1 MSAAANSISATAAA
15 EDWDVELDGPAPT
28 FLVFTLC
35 VVDPLQVERVSNR
48 FIAFVDTEYSLVS
61 ISQGMQGGNPYYATI
76 TEQRERINNLIR
88 TLNNVNL
95 HLSTSVA
102 VSQYVSSVLLADG
115 GNDNDDNDDDNNDD
129 IDVDDENSNIGVYDW
144 DKELYGQSPDDL
156 GSSDDGGN
164 DANIK
169 D

>member
-1 MSAAANSISATAAA
+1 MTSATNSISATAAA
-15 EDWDVELDGPAPT
+15 EDWDFELDGPAPT

-61 ISQGMQGGNPYYATI
+61 ISRGVQGGNPYATI
-76 TEQRERINNLIR
+76 TKQRERINNLIR
-88 TLNNVNL
+88 ALNNVNL

-102 VSQYVSSVLLADG
+102 VSQYVSNVLLADG
-115 GNDNDDNDDDNNDD
+115 VYSDDDDD
-129 IDVDDENSNIGVYDW
+129 DDDDDENYIDVDD
-144 DKELYGQSPDDL
+144 DDNDL
-156 GSSDDGGN
+156 SSSDDGGN
-164 DANIK
+164 DADIK

>member
-1 MSAAANSISATAAA
+1 MTTATNSISATAAA

-48 FIAFVDTEYSLVS
+48 FLAFVDTEYSLVS
-61 ISQGMQGGNPYYATI
+61 ISRGVQGGNPYATI

-88 TLNNVNL
+88 ALNNVNL

-102 VSQYVSSVLLADG
+102 VSQYVSNVLLADG
-115 GNDNDDNDDDNNDD
+115 VYSDDDDD
-129 IDVDDENSNIGVYDW
+129 
-144 DKELYGQSPDDL
+144 DDL

-164 DANIK
+164 DADIK

>member
-1 MSAAANSISATAAA
+1 MSTTTNSISATAAA
-15 EDWDVELDGPAPT
+15 KDWDVELDGPAPT

-35 VVDPLQVERVSNR
+35 VVDPLQVERVSNC
-48 FIAFVDTEYSLVS
+48 FIAFVSVLS
-61 ISQGMQGGNPYYATI
+61 ISRGVQGGNPYATI

-115 GNDNDDNDDDNNDD
+115 GNDDDDDDDDNNDD
-129 IDVDDENSNIGVYDW
+129 IDVDDENSSIGVYDW